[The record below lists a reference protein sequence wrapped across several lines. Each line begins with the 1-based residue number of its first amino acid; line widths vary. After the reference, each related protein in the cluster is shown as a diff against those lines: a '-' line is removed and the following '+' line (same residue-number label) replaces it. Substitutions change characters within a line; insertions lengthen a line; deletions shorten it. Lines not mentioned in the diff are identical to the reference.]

1 MMLFEAMLVGRRMM
15 YTEHREAM
23 PNKRKRASMR
33 AAGYVLYLDGKE
45 WKI

>member
-1 MMLFEAMLVGRRMM
+1 MLFEAVLAGRRMM
-15 YTEHREAM
+15 CVEHREAL
-23 PNKRKRASMR
+23 PDKRQRASMR